1 MANSDKLF
9 KSFTCPI
16 GNCGENIIEDP
27 AKISEHL
34 RHSHRGT
41 SMQMNLYQD
50 PSNVAFFCHHCN
62 RYLRRL
68 HFHCTECEKTHA
80 VTNQT
85 VNTFPNKKALDE
97 HRITHPEK
105 WFLERC
111 CTHIEHNNGKRIIT
125 CHGWKS
131 GACGFNHMHHENNFV
146 MSDALPSWLCRY
158 ENLKENTRCLRVKC
172 SFEHLWGRVRFNIKT
187 MKVVV
192 AAETTENNAVIV
204 AEATASEVT
213 NCSDVTVAEATN
225 CSDVA
230 VADATASEVT
240 KCDDVTTSEVTNCS
254 DVAVTHHE
262 KWFLE
267 EQCRNHNKHNTCRGS
282 KSGACRFNHM
292 HPEDNFVM
300 SNALPS
306 WLCRYENLN
315 ENMRCLRDKCSFEHL
330 RGYVYNVKTMKVVV
344 AAEATTGAD
353 NTEAT
358 DKVAPS
364 TPERHPSG
372 ECPGAPKKHRERK

>member
-50 PSNVAFFCHHCN
+50 PRNVAFFCHHCN

-111 CTHIEHNNGKRIIT
+111 CNHINQDNGKRIIT

-158 ENLKENTRCLRVKC
+158 ENLKENTRCQR
-172 SFEHLWGRVRFNIKT
+172 
-187 MKVVV
+187 
-192 AAETTENNAVIV
+192 A
-204 AEATASEVT
+204 
-213 NCSDVTVAEATN
+213 
-225 CSDVA
+225 
-230 VADATASEVT
+230 
-240 KCDDVTTSEVTNCS
+240 
-254 DVAVTHHE
+254 
-262 KWFLE
+262 
-267 EQCRNHNKHNTCRGS
+267 
-282 KSGACRFNHM
+282 
-292 HPEDNFVM
+292 
-300 SNALPS
+300 
-306 WLCRYENLN
+306 
-315 ENMRCLRDKCSFEHL
+315 KCSFEHL
-330 RGYVYNVKTMKVVV
+330 RGHVSFIIKK
-344 AAEATTGAD
+344 AAEAAGAAAEAAD
-353 NTEAT
+353 KAVETEGAMEEYGGTAAKAADKVVKTKGTIAEAASAEENTSAA
-358 DKVAPS
+358 DRVAPS
-364 TPERHPSG
+364 TPERRSSG
-372 ECPGAPKKHRERK
+372 KCPDAPKKKRNERK